1 MTVTTVM
8 TVGGC
13 TVERERGGGSRH
25 SLVILSSFSRH
36 SRARVGRLE
45 WSVRPMSTRDR
56 PDARGARVRPK
67 STSTRDDDGV
77 FARIQ
82 DDGVASEIR
91 RVPRRLRRRSEFGR
105 VIVLTCAA
113 VACAIAARPS
123 NAAYYANRRLGAG
136 NAGVQRSM
144 SHGSS
149 AYDGVLRTSKHANY
163 VGDEIKRH
171 VSFKS
176 VDMPEVS
183 KASASGASGGDADVD
198 VEDADSEPTKP
209 KRRNAISYSPEEAK
223 KLRERLGIATDA
235 EEKEDVKKESLVQ
248 KQTLRGK
255 AGKQR
260 RNAISLTSAEAKAL
274 RDELTPKEDEL
285 IDSTPE
291 EKRSDGDGDGADD
304 DEEVGDGD
312 SDGS

>member
-1 MTVTTVM
+1 
-8 TVGGC
+8 
-13 TVERERGGGSRH
+13 
-25 SLVILSSFSRH
+25 
-36 SRARVGRLE
+36 
-45 WSVRPMSTRDR
+45 MSTRAR
-56 PDARGARVRPK
+56 RDARGVRVRPK

-91 RVPRRLRRRSEFGR
+91 RVPRRLRRRREFGR
-105 VIVLTCAA
+105 AIVLTCAA

-123 NAAYYANRRLGAG
+123 NAAYYANRRLGAA
-136 NAGVQRSM
+136 NAGVQRRM

-149 AYDGVLRTSKHANY
+149 AYDGVLRTNKHANY

-183 KASASGASGGDADVD
+183 AASASGASGGDADVD
-198 VEDADSEPTKP
+198 VEDADEDEADSEPTKP
-209 KRRNAISYSPEEAK
+209 QRRNAISLSPEEAK

-285 IDSTPE
+285 IESTPE
-291 EKRSDGDGDGADD
+291 ETRSDGDGDGADD

-312 SDGS
+312 GDGS